1 MIGSVIINH
10 IVSLSLSPKL
20 YFYKSQTVSEFDLFN
35 FFLLQGRQLYF
46 LHHEHA
52 YSNSEAIFSH
62 FFGDKSC
69 KNGEIAHKQCPTDV
83 LISENVLE

>member
-10 IVSLSLSPKL
+10 IVSLSKL

-35 FFLLQGRQLYF
+35 FFY
-46 LHHEHA
+46 
-52 YSNSEAIFSH
+52 YKVDNYIFCTMNMHIQTVKQFSVT